1 MSGIIKSDAEELSFE
16 DFKNNE
22 NGIFFWWATDLMQM
36 LGYSNMTSFHKVLD
50 RVTNSFVFRYSLL
63 R

>member
-22 NGIFFWWATDLMQM
+22 NGIFLV
-36 LGYSNMTSFHKVLD
+36 GYRPDANAWLF
-50 RVTNSFVFRYSLL
+50 
-63 R
+63 